1 MKRYIS
7 AILTIVI
14 LLIPVLVYAQESTKT
29 PGPATPK
36 VTIVSSR
43 GNSVV
48 PRDIELSSLKPSQKV
63 KVFSKQGDSVT
74 SKDVELVSNVRSAQD
89 KQALPYDQ
97 APEAK
102 TTVQPKYPDLATKAG
117 IEGTV
122 WTKVFID
129 ETGKVTKVTISKSDA
144 EILNK
149 PSIDAAMQWAFK
161 PAMKDGKPIATE
173 VAIPFRYKMQG
184 DGGPTDY
191 TQPGKSSILISVRQ
205 GSGYRV
211 TQQQPYLLGQS
222 PTVSNEWYP
231 ESAQK
236 DKFEGLVMLKLNVN
250 LYGRV
255 DRVEVE
261 GHAREDLDSAAV
273 RLARTWTFIPG
284 QSNGM
289 PEKTIIR
296 VPLFFSSSRPQK

>member
-1 MKRYIS
+1 MKPSIRS
-7 AILTIVI
+7 IVI
-14 LLIPVLVYAQESTKT
+14 LGVLFIPPMLTAQEIQKDQTQKQSVTFMVRDGDSLIPKTVDVVYN
-29 PGPATPK
+29 PAK
-36 VTIVSSR
+36 R
-43 GNSVV
+43 
-48 PRDIELSSLKPSQKV
+48 
-63 KVFSKQGDSVT
+63 
-74 SKDVELVSNVRSAQD
+74 QD
-89 KQALPYDQ
+89 KQAAPYDQ

-102 TTVQPKYPDLATKAG
+102 TMVQPKYPDLATRAG
-117 IEGTV
+117 MEGTV
-122 WTKVFID
+122 WTKVSID

-144 EILNK
+144 EIFNQ
-149 PSIDAAMQWAFK
+149 PSIDAAMQWVFK
-161 PAMKDGKPIATE
+161 PAMKDGKSIATE
-173 VAIPFRYKMQG
+173 VAIPFRFKMQG
-184 DGGPTDY
+184 QAVGGPTDY
-191 TQPGKSSILISVRQ
+191 TQGKSSFLISVMP

-211 TQQQPYLLGQS
+211 TQQQPYLIGQS

-261 GHAREDLDSAAV
+261 GHAREDVDSAAV

-296 VPLFFSSSRPQK
+296 VPVYFFPLRPRK

>member
-1 MKRYIS
+1 MTQFNKEDKMKPSIR
-7 AILTIVI
+7 LVLIVGMPFVP
-14 LLIPVLVYAQESTKT
+14 LLLAAQQRQKDQTQEQSFTAMTRDGDSLIPKTGDIVYN
-29 PGPATPK
+29 PAK
-36 VTIVSSR
+36 R
-43 GNSVV
+43 
-48 PRDIELSSLKPSQKV
+48 
-63 KVFSKQGDSVT
+63 
-74 SKDVELVSNVRSAQD
+74 QD
-89 KQALPYDQ
+89 KQATPYDQ

-102 TTVQPKYPDLATKAG
+102 TMVQPKYPDAATKAG
-117 IEGTV
+117 TEGTV
-122 WTKVFID
+122 WTKVSID
-129 ETGKVTKVTISKSDA
+129 ETGKVTKVIVSKSDA
-144 EILNK
+144 EIFNQ

-173 VAIPFRYKMQG
+173 VAIPFRFKMQG
-184 DGGPTDY
+184 QAGGGPTDY
-191 TQPGKSSILISVRQ
+191 TQGQSSFTILVMPR
-205 GSGYRV
+205 SGYRV
-211 TQQQPYLLGQS
+211 TQQQPYLIGQS

-261 GHAREDLDSAAV
+261 GHAREDVDSAAV

-284 QSNGM
+284 QSNGT

-296 VPLFFSSSRPQK
+296 VPVYFFPLRPRK

>member
-1 MKRYIS
+1 MKSIVQV
-7 AILTIVI
+7 LTGIAM
-14 LLIPVLVYAQESTKT
+14 LIAPVMLAAQQQ
-29 PGPATPK
+29 PK
-36 VTIVSSR
+36 DLPQKQTVTFMVKD
-43 GNSVV
+43 GDTVV
-48 PRDIELSSLKPSQKV
+48 PK
-63 KVFSKQGDSVT
+63 SV
-74 SKDVELVSNVRSAQD
+74 DVVYSPANGQD
-89 KQALPYDQ
+89 KQSLPYDQ
-97 APEAK
+97 PPEPK
-102 TTVQPKYPDLATKAG
+102 TTVQPKYPDAATKAG
-117 IEGTV
+117 TEGTV
-122 WTKVFID
+122 WTKVFVD

-144 EILNK
+144 EIFNQ

-173 VAIPFRYKMQG
+173 VAIPFRYRIPGQA
-184 DGGPTDY
+184 GGAPTDY
-191 TQPGKSSILISVRQ
+191 TDGRSSFLISVMP

-211 TQQQPYLLGQS
+211 TQQQPYLIGQS

-236 DKFEGLVMLKLNVN
+236 DKFQGLVMLKLNVN

-261 GHAREDLDSAAV
+261 GHAREDVDSAAA

-284 QSNGM
+284 QYNGM

-296 VPLFFSSSRPQK
+296 VPVYFFPLKPRK

>member
-1 MKRYIS
+1 MKSFIRAMLS
-7 AILTIVI
+7 LAMVFAPQFLFAQQLT
-14 LLIPVLVYAQESTKT
+14 PDQAQRQT
-29 PGPATPK
+29 
-36 VTIVSSR
+36 VTFQVKDGDSL
-43 GNSVV
+43 V
-48 PRDIELSSLKPSQKV
+48 PR
-63 KVFSKQGDSVT
+63 SV
-74 SKDVELVSNVRSAQD
+74 DVVYNPTRGQD

-102 TTVQPKYPDLATKAG
+102 TMVQPKYPDSATKAG
-117 IEGTV
+117 TEGTV

-129 ETGKVTKVTISKSDA
+129 ETGKVTKVTIQKSDA
-144 EILNK
+144 DIFNQ
-149 PSIDAAMQWAFK
+149 PSIDAAMQWVFK
-161 PAMKDGKPIATE
+161 PALKDGKPIAAE

-184 DGGPTDY
+184 QAGGGLTDY
-191 TQPGKSSILISVRQ
+191 TDGRSSFLISVMP

-211 TQQQPYLLGQS
+211 TQQQPYLIGQS

-236 DKFEGLVMLKLNVN
+236 DKFQGLVMLKLNVN

-261 GHAREDLDSAAV
+261 GHAREDVDSAAV

-296 VPLFFSSSRPQK
+296 VPVYFFPLRPRR

>member
-1 MKRYIS
+1 MKTN
-7 AILTIVI
+7 ILVP
-14 LLIPVLVYAQESTKT
+14 LLVGLLLLPLPVAGQTLSQ
-29 PGPATPK
+29 
-36 VTIVSSR
+36 
-43 GNSVV
+43 SVV
-48 PRDIELSSLKPSQKV
+48 SRESSSVSEKSVGQDAQ
-63 KVFSKQGDSVT
+63 SK
-74 SKDVELVSNVRSAQD
+74 
-89 KQALPYDQ
+89 PYDQ

-122 WTKVFID
+122 WTKVSID
-129 ETGKVTKVTISKSDA
+129 ETGRVTKVAISKSDA

-161 PAMKDGKPIATE
+161 PAMKDGKSIATE
-173 VAIPFRYKMQG
+173 VAIPFRYKLQG
-184 DGGPTDY
+184 GEGPTDY
-191 TQPGKSSILISVRQ
+191 TQPGRSAFLISVRP

-211 TQQQPYLLGQS
+211 TQQQPYLIGQS

-296 VPLFFSSSRPQK
+296 VPIFFSSGRPQK

>member
-1 MKRYIS
+1 MKKLTGLI
-7 AILTIVI
+7 AIVSI
-14 LLIPVLVYAQESTKT
+14 LLLPATLIAQQAGKGT
-29 PGPATPK
+29 GPAEK
-36 VTIVSSR
+36 GNVASR
-43 GNSVV
+43 
-48 PRDIELSSLKPSQKV
+48 LS
-63 KVFSKQGDSVT
+63 DSVAG
-74 SKDVELVSNVRSAQD
+74 SASRPVDGAAMVQD
-89 KQALPYDQ
+89 KQEKKAPPYDQ

-102 TTVQPKYPDLATKAG
+102 TMVQPKYPESATKAG
-117 IEGTV
+117 TEGTV
-122 WTKVFID
+122 WTNVSID

-144 EILNK
+144 EIFNQ
-149 PSIDAAMQWAFK
+149 PSIDAAMQWVFK

-184 DGGPTDY
+184 QAGDGPTDY
-191 TQPGKSSILISVRQ
+191 TQGRSSFLISVMP

-211 TQQQPYLLGQS
+211 THQQPYLIGQS

-261 GHAREDLDSAAV
+261 GHAREDVDSAAV

-296 VPLFFSSSRPQK
+296 VPVYFFPLRPRR

>member
-1 MKRYIS
+1 MKTNVVV
-7 AILTIVI
+7 AIVI
-14 LLIPVLVYAQESTKT
+14 GCMILPIALVGQTLNTSVASRES
-29 PGPATPK
+29 
-36 VTIVSSR
+36 
-43 GNSVV
+43 SVV
-48 PRDIELSSLKPSQKV
+48 GEKPV
-63 KVFSKQGDSVT
+63 
-74 SKDVELVSNVRSAQD
+74 AQD
-89 KQALPYDQ
+89 AQAKPYDQ

-102 TTVQPKYPDLATKAG
+102 TTVQPKYPEAAKRTNA
-117 IEGTV
+117 EGTV
-122 WTKVFID
+122 WTKVMID

-144 EILNK
+144 EVFNQA
-149 PSIDAAMQWAFK
+149 SIDAAMQWAFK

-173 VAIPFRYKMQG
+173 VAIPFRYKLQG
-184 DGGPTDY
+184 QSDGGPTDY
-191 TQPGKSSILISVRQ
+191 TEGKTSFTVLVMP

-211 TQQQPYLLGQS
+211 THQQPYLIGQS
-222 PTVSNEWYP
+222 PTVSNDWYP

-261 GHAREDLDSAAV
+261 GHAREDVDSAAV

-296 VPLFFSSSRPQK
+296 VPVYFFPLRPKK